1 MLHVGLTGGIASG
14 KSTVLGLFVEK
25 GACAVDLD
33 QLARYV
39 EEPGRPAWH
48 ALVDY
53 FGQGILQDDGT
64 INRGQL
70 GEIVFQD
77 EQKRI
82 RLNEIVHP
90 FIFQE
95 WERRLAALNDY
106 DCEAIVISDMPLLF
120 EIGAERYF
128 DRIIVV
134 YASREQQLQ
143 RLMERNNLSP
153 EQARLRLESQLA
165 IDSKLPLADYV
176 IDNSSSPAE
185 TRKRVAAVWDELKRA
200 HRS

>member
-14 KSTVLGLFVEK
+14 KSTVLQLFVEK
-25 GACAVDLD
+25 GACVVDLD

-48 ALVDY
+48 ALVDV
-53 FGQGILQDDGT
+53 FGKDILNDDGT
-64 INRGQL
+64 INRSRL

-77 EQKRI
+77 EQKRT

-120 EIGAERYF
+120 EIGAEGYF

-134 YASREQQLQ
+134 YASPEQQLQ
-143 RLMERNNLSP
+143 RLIERNNLSP
-153 EQARLRLESQLA
+153 EQARMRLESQLA
-165 IDSKLPLADYV
+165 IDSKVPLADYV
-176 IDNSSSPAE
+176 IDNSSSRE
-185 TRKRVAAVWDELKRA
+185 EMQERVDEVWDELKKA
-200 HRS
+200 YRS